1 MVKNKG
7 VEATMPVWL
16 VTPDF
21 VDYDLYKAAVIV
33 APTKE
38 VAEQLAFKKFTLNQE
53 IKDIYGDFSQKW
65 TAKEIDT
72 NSTKIVLAD
81 YNAG

>member
-1 MVKNKG
+1 
-7 VEATMPVWL
+7 MPIYL

-21 VDYDLYKAAVIV
+21 VDYDLYQAAVIV
-33 APTKE
+33 APTKQI
-38 VAEQLAFKKFTLNQE
+38 AEKMAFNKFVLNE
-53 IKDIYGDFSQKW
+53 DIKSIYGEYSQKW

-72 NSTKIVLAD
+72 SVSKIVLAD

>member
-1 MVKNKG
+1 
-7 VEATMPVWL
+7 MPVWL

-38 VAEQLAFKKFTLNQE
+38 AAELLALKKFTLNQE
-53 IKDIYGDFSQKW
+53 IKDIYGEFSQKW
-65 TAKEIDT
+65 TAKKIDT
-72 NSTKIVLAD
+72 SSTKIVLAD